1 MKGRPS
7 AEGRGGRGIAWSW
20 LGTCTSRVQNSGVRV
35 PRPPLARA
43 SDASKPQR
51 ERPAHEGVEY
61 AWTRGSS
68 CGRLNSNGTTSLLI
82 TVQRQVLDRH
92 DGRRPRG
99 VVFAMEFG
107 RHGSEVAI
115 SSLLL

>member
-7 AEGRGGRGIAWSW
+7 AAGRGVRGIAWSW

-35 PRPPLARA
+35 RVPRPPLARA

-51 ERPAHEGVEY
+51 ERHAHEGVEY

-115 SSLLL
+115 

>member
-1 MKGRPS
+1 MPASLS
-7 AEGRGGRGIAWSW
+7 ASA
-20 LGTCTSRVQNSGVRV
+20 
-35 PRPPLARA
+35 PRTRA
-43 SDASKPQR
+43 
-51 ERPAHEGVEY
+51 VEY

-68 CGRLNSNGTTSLLI
+68 SGRLNSNGATSLLI
-82 TVQRQVLDRH
+82 TVQRQVLERH

-115 SSLLL
+115 